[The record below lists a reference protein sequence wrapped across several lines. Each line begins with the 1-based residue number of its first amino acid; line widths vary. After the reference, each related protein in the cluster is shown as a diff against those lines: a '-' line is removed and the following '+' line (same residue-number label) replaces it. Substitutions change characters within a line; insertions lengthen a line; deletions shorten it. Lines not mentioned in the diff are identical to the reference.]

1 MTAVALRT
9 LTDSNTTKNKEYLTA
24 LLQTEVIRREGAR
37 PESPGMNVKSVMQ
50 KEQEAR
56 TKERAERAERRAKR
70 DAKDKDKNKMG
81 DENNGASEGEDE
93 NENENDGWDSSPT
106 PNSRKHVWG
115 PGDEEDYETPLRPM
129 KRLRIDDVAD
139 DQGQAE
145 AEAEAEEKRVK
156 WDRGLYSQ
164 IYLDEI
170 QPRSTHARIAQ
181 ESIKKGCL
189 APTAKVRVYLYIL
202 FFVSTD

>member
-1 MTAVALRT
+1 MTV
-9 LTDSNTTKNKEYLTA
+9 
-24 LLQTEVIRREGAR
+24 
-37 PESPGMNVKSVMQ
+37 
-50 KEQEAR
+50 
-56 TKERAERAERRAKR
+56 
-70 DAKDKDKNKMG
+70 
-81 DENNGASEGEDE
+81 
-93 NENENDGWDSSPT
+93 DSSPT

-139 DQGQAE
+139 DQGQ

-189 APTAKVRVYLYIL
+189 APTAKARTLDTLGNLPNTDSPLKDLVQENVVVKKFVYDSDVVELEPVAPMTIKTR
-202 FFVSTD
+202 SKSK